1 MAAFSIRVVLAV
13 QVFLLIDFILL
24 MKIFLK
30 TEDEIELMR
39 KANRLVGATLAELAK
54 HIKPGV
60 TTLQL
65 DKVAEELIRDNGAVP
80 TFKNFPIHLEGR
92 FPQVFVHRLTMS

>member
-1 MAAFSIRVVLAV
+1 MTAFSILVVLAV

-39 KANRLVGATLAELAK
+39 KANRLVGATLA
-54 HIKPGV
+54 
-60 TTLQL
+60 
-65 DKVAEELIRDNGAVP
+65 
-80 TFKNFPIHLEGR
+80 
-92 FPQVFVHRLTMS
+92 

>member
-1 MAAFSIRVVLAV
+1 MTAFSILVVLAV

-65 DKVAEELIRDNGAVP
+65 DKVAE
-80 TFKNFPIHLEGR
+80 
-92 FPQVFVHRLTMS
+92 